1 MGHGPLITWI
11 YTCWSWWYSRSGW
24 PQKLPGRWIGEETTM
39 KFNSKYQFRQKNNA
53 MQLIKMIIRNS
64 TIHIYHIFII
74 FIIYLSYI
82 YHIFIIY
89 YSCHHILPWNCHLR
103 MSIAPSCS
111 KQHRYGSNSPFSS
124 MMYHDVP
131 IGVIGIPY
139 VDLVGNSM
147 YHEFGEIE

>member
-1 MGHGPLITWI
+1 MDHWLRGFTPVEAGDIPGPVDLKN
-11 YTCWSWWYSRSGW
+11 CQAVGLGKKPRWSLTVNTNFA
-24 PQKLPGRWIGEETTM
+24 KKTM
-39 KFNSKYQFRQKNNA
+39 PCNSLKWSLEIVPF
-53 MQLIKMIIRNS
+53 
-64 TIHIYHIFII
+64 I